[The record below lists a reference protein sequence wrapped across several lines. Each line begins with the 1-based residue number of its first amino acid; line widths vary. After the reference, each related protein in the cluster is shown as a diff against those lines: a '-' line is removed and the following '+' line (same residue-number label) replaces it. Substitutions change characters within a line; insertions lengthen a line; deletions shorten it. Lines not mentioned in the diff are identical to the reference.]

1 MTKFS
6 WLTGCKC
13 SKQVIYETLMN
24 MWSRFKILRL
34 PWIWLMKILAVIP
47 EALSVSA
54 LSFLYKLPV
63 SVDLPPPVLQGSEV
77 RQVFRAAA
85 KLRKDEAAE
94 AGSLH
99 FTTFISSSENDA
111 TGATE
116 RWGVQCVIIMLNNT
130 NYSSLRK
137 NALLRNALTELRRSC
152 HFLLIN
158 RLYLRFFSLKLSGEI
173 KHTNE
178 CIVGIKHFSK
188 YLRSRRPPFNLVE
201 RHFRY

>member
-13 SKQVIYETLMN
+13 SKQVIYEMN
-24 MWSRFKILRL
+24 MWSRFKVLRL
-34 PWIWLMKILAVIP
+34 PWVWLMKILAVIP

-63 SVDLPPPVLQGSEV
+63 SEDLPRPVLQGSEV

-116 RWGVQCVIIMLNNT
+116 RWGVQCVIIMLSNT

-137 NALLRNALTELRRSC
+137 NALLRNALTELRRSTLSQM
-152 HFLLIN
+152 FLLKVIRRN
-158 RLYLRFFSLKLSGEI
+158 KAHKWVYSWHKTFF
-173 KHTNE
+173 
-178 CIVGIKHFSK
+178 
-188 YLRSRRPPFNLVE
+188 
-201 RHFRY
+201 